1 MESNSKK
8 DIKTICNERNVKSK
22 DNRQKKYIIN
32 KKWEKFPNLL
42 ISSFLSKHALRFSR
56 QPKFIFNNR
65 FIHRRRFTLSTM
77 SKLLQWKRNKI
88 LHSMYN
94 IEFRIYT

>member
-32 KKWEKFPNLL
+32 KK
-42 ISSFLSKHALRFSR
+42 
-56 QPKFIFNNR
+56 
-65 FIHRRRFTLSTM
+65 
-77 SKLLQWKRNKI
+77 
-88 LHSMYN
+88 
-94 IEFRIYT
+94 